1 MRPQTNTGFSMF
13 LYENSAMT
21 KYDFRPLRQDELDA
35 AYAIIEEVTQ
45 WLLNQGVR
53 QWLQPLP
60 YETYRQR
67 QQQGENFGLFADG
80 DLAAVVS
87 LLNDRPSYW
96 EAHLPKTPFKWL
108 ATLASARRYKGQNLG
123 QLVIERA
130 EEYLARKGFE
140 QVYLDCIYGN
150 GILPKY
156 YVLLGF
162 EQVARADLA
171 FPFGTFDSV
180 LMRKQLDLRL

>member
-1 MRPQTNTGFSMF
+1 MYPHDVSQ
-13 LYENSAMT
+13 MT
-21 KYDFRPLRQDELDA
+21 QYDFRPLKLSELDA
-35 AYAIIEEVTQ
+35 AYAILEEVTQ

-60 YETYRQR
+60 YETYRER
-67 QQQGENFGLFADG
+67 QQRGDNFGLFADG

-87 LLNDRPSYW
+87 LLDDRPGYW
-96 EAHLPKTPFKWL
+96 EAHLPKTRFKWL

-123 QLVIERA
+123 QLVIEQA
-130 EEYLARKGFE
+130 EEYLANAGFK
-140 QVYLDCIYGN
+140 QIYLDCIYGN
-150 GILPKY
+150 GTLPKY

-162 EQVARADLA
+162 EQVARADLT

-180 LMRKQLDLRL
+180 LMRKHLDVRL